1 MKAVS
6 MTEATVHQVR
16 PARRVIANSLFWVV
30 LAFTLFLAYGNLPNR
45 WYHVLYISS
54 GSMVPAIQPGD
65 LIIITPRPVVLKPG
79 MILTL
84 SVNGHLVTHRLVGF
98 GEFGEPIT
106 QGDANSVADHWD
118 NAAVSVVGV
127 YRARIPYLGYL
138 AVLPGRLAA
147 VLPSGAWFS
156 ADHEMPGAISADS
169 YWPAW
174 RPVELQGRLAAWPF
188 LETNQYGVALDV
200 CLTNAG
206 QDRIEGL
213 RLTSR
218 ILHHDAAGGL
228 SEALSASL
236 NDGGGIALEPGQ
248 EQCYQGRFELAP
260 LDGARFQAIVQV
272 LVPPSAGEEPNSLG
286 AAGTDLVALELT
298 ADFMFDAIA
307 TPMPAPTEAPL
318 ATATPAPPTA
328 FALPPLDTP
337 APLPSPTDTSTP
349 PDPTRTTLGAL
360 LTSVT
365 VALGADERYTVQ
377 AQVCA
382 QNTGS
387 QPTAG
392 LTIAAQ
398 VQVRVTDS
406 AYMDL
411 LESGMSFVP
420 PGPLAPGALECFPI
434 EITFVPMPGAHY
446 QLAARVVITNHA
458 GWLPGEPHCPGVSA
472 CPFGPEM
479 QAAFELPATPEAP
492 SPTPEPA
499 TLEPAH
505 NTAAPLP

>member
-188 LETNQYGVALDV
+188 LETNQYGVALEV

-213 RLTSR
+213 RLMSR
-218 ILHHDAAGGL
+218 ILHQDAAGGL
-228 SEALSASL
+228 SEVLSASL
-236 NDGGGIALEPGQ
+236 ADGDTIALAPG
-248 EQCYQGRFELAP
+248 EEECYQGRFKLAP
-260 LDGARFQAIVQV
+260 LDGMRYQAIVHV
-272 LVPPSAGEEPNSLG
+272 LVPPSASEDSESV
-286 AAGTDLVALELT
+286 AVAGTDLVALELT
-298 ADFMFDAIA
+298 ADFEFDPASSPIPEPREA
-307 TPMPAPTEAPL
+307 TSVL
-318 ATATPAPPTA
+318 ATPA
-328 FALPPLDTP
+328 LPPASPTPLLDTP
-337 APLPSPTDTSTP
+337 APLPLPTDTSTP
-349 PDPTRTTLGAL
+349 PTPTGTTLGAL
-360 LTSVT
+360 LTDIT
-365 VALGADERYTVQ
+365 VAAANDGRYSVS
-377 AQVCA
+377 APVCA

-387 QPTAG
+387 QPTEG
-392 LTIAAQ
+392 LAIAAQ
-398 VQVRVTDS
+398 VQVRVSDS
-406 AYMDL
+406 AYVDL
-411 LESGMSFVP
+411 LEASLSFVP

-446 QLAARVVITNHA
+446 HLAVRVTIGNHS
-458 GWLPGEPHCPGVSA
+458 GWLPGEPVCPDASA
-472 CPFGPEM
+472 CPFGPGV
-479 QAAFELPATPEAP
+479 QAAFELPATAEAP
-492 SPTPEPA
+492 SPTSEPA

-505 NTAAPLP
+505 DTTAPQP